1 MQQSVGA
8 VLSGGEEGIVSYIE
22 SFAQNP
28 LTFFLSFLSSSPHL
42 NQFVIAVI
50 SSFQLVA
57 SVSSAVKGDAPP
69 ALEAVNIFFGA
80 FRFEAPLVHP
90 DCVVNVKVGLGS
102 EYAVLIFGLLW
113 TALDLSLTIRWVRI
127 EQLIFG
133 WTCYKRPL
141 EQVYRAVKTG
151 RRIFREFIT
160 PVARWFISLTA
171 SMTYIAVVKTA
182 VDMLTCR
189 RSQALGGAW
198 ALGKNPT
205 VRCFDVVH
213 TPCFILALLAIF
225 TVGVVWP
232 LAWFVVLCH
241 HFAIRTPLVKCGWSL
256 CMKVCVKVEGE
267 RNRFED
273 DDDEEDDEENDDE
286 EEEDDDDEDD
296 DDEAEEERLCW
307 GIFFSVM
314 GVCLPF
320 GWFVFLDAR
329 LRLVSL
335 RLVSLV
341 ILCTFKVY
349 RASPLLEASSVC

>member
-1 MQQSVGA
+1 MI
-8 VLSGGEEGIVSYIE
+8 LSHK
-22 SFAQNP
+22 P
-28 LTFFLSFLSSSPHL
+28 LTSSSFSLLPIP
-42 NQFVIAVI
+42 NQFVIALI

-102 EYAVLIFGLLW
+102 EYAVLIFGLIW
-113 TALDLSLTIRWVRI
+113 TALDLLLTIRWLRI

-133 WTCYKRPL
+133 WTCCT
-141 EQVYRAVKTG
+141 RASEHKIVRMG

-160 PVARWFISLTA
+160 PGSRWFVNLTA

-205 VRCFDVVH
+205 VRCFDAVH

-241 HFAIRTPLVKCGWSL
+241 HFAIRNPWVKCGWSL
-256 CMKVCVKVEGE
+256 CMKVCDKVEGE
-267 RNRFED
+267 RDRFED
-273 DDDEEDDEENDDE
+273 EDDEEDDDE
-286 EEEDDDDEDD
+286 GSRWTKSEITDQLLEF
-296 DDEAEEERLCW
+296 
-307 GIFFSVM
+307 G
-314 GVCLPF
+314 LPVKKGF
-320 GWFVFLDAR
+320 TP
-329 LRLVSL
+329 
-335 RLVSLV
+335 SLV
-341 ILCTFKVY
+341 ASRIRAKGSTAKSYNAFLQTPFKCV
-349 RASPLLEASSVC
+349 ALFSLSFSFSLSL